1 MTRSADVPCAL
12 PGKVYGIILAG
23 GQSRRMGRDKASVLC
38 GGRSLL
44 ALVKA
49 RLEPQ
54 CAGLVVSRQS
64 GVSGPPKCGLPVV
77 EDDIAGHAGP
87 LAGILAG
94 LDWLARHRAGAM
106 HAVVAA
112 VDTPFLPLDLVER
125 LAAERDR
132 TGAVLA
138 CAASGERRHPA
149 VGLWPVALRHALRS
163 FLVEESLRKLGA
175 FLDRH
180 PLAVAAWPAHPFDPF
195 SQPQHARR
203 SRGGGSCWSSDSA
216 SLSMRSP
223 EDVASGRA
231 AQ

>member
-1 MTRSADVPCAL
+1 
-12 PGKVYGIILAG
+12 
-23 GQSRRMGRDKASVLC
+23 MGRDKTTVLC

-54 CAGLVVSRQS
+54 CAGLVLSRQS
-64 GVSGPPKCGLPVV
+64 GSAGASEWGLPLVT
-77 EDDIAGHAGP
+77 DDISGHAGP

-94 LDWLARHRAGAM
+94 LDWLARQRDGAT
-106 HAVVAA
+106 HAVTAA

-138 CAASGERRHPA
+138 CAASGERRHPT

-163 FLVEESLRKLGA
+163 YLAEENLRKMGI

-180 PLAVAAWPAHPFDPF
+180 PLAVAVWPTYPFDPF
-195 SQPQHARR
+195 LNLNTPADLAAAEALVERPQ
-203 SRGGGSCWSSDSA
+203 GVPTKPISD
-216 SLSMRSP
+216 P
-223 EDVASGRA
+223 